1 MVPLTQCLDVRRRR
15 PRGSVDVVPALKQGH
30 EPSTTVLIGD
40 LHGRA
45 SHAAEDV
52 VGEVEAPEQV
62 VHAAVETRRED
73 HQVGREAADGWQE
86 GGIPVAEHVRVPRSA
101 VEVHVDVESGA
112 VALATQRRVAGAW
125 VRVPVVRRE
134 EEHARI
140 TVERV
145 LGRVPVV
152 VVPVDD
158 EYTLEAM
165 NPLGITGRDGSVAVE
180 AEALLLTG
188 VVRVVAGRA
197 AGAEGVLHLS
207 TGNRVHHPQG
217 TRNRE
222 LRDLT
227 GHRDPADRLDVVAR
241 VMRANERQGVGE

>member
-1 MVPLTQCLDVRRRR
+1 M
-15 PRGSVDVVPALKQGH
+15 
-30 EPSTTVLIGD
+30 
-40 LHGRA
+40 
-45 SHAAEDV
+45 
-52 VGEVEAPEQV
+52 
-62 VHAAVETRRED
+62 
-73 HQVGREAADGWQE
+73 
-86 GGIPVAEHVRVPRSA
+86 AEHVRVPRSA

-112 VALATQRRVAGAW
+112 VALATQRRVAGAR

-158 EYTLEAM
+158 HDLLESVLTL
-165 NPLGITGRDGSVAVE
+165 GVSGRDRRVAIE
-180 AEALLLTG
+180 AEALLAAG
-188 VVRVVAGRA
+188 VVGVVPRGAD
-197 AGAEGVLHLS
+197 GAEGVADLAPDD
-207 TGNRVHHPQG
+207 GVDGPQG
-217 TRNRE
+217 TRDRE

-241 VMRANERQGVGE
+241 VMRPNERQGVGE